1 MSISEIITK
10 LTDTIYT
17 SQATDD
23 EKAEIHSEVRDLIF
37 ALMKRDQEQD

>member
-1 MSISEIITK
+1 MDIKDIIAK

-23 EKAEIHSEVRDLIF
+23 EKAEIHRQVRDLMLAI
-37 ALMKRDQEQD
+37 MKRDQKQD